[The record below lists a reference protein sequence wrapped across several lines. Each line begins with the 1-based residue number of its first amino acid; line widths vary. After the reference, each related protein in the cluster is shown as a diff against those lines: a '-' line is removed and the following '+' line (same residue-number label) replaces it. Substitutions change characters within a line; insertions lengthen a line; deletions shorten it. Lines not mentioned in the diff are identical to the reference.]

1 MIELITISKAGENWY
16 LNKVVVNSQHIAMV
30 VESKEHNG
38 LLREGKINLPLDGHV
53 QFSKVK
59 MAVTSGFDEF
69 IAVGS
74 PSTIMEKMNRNTKQL
89 LKG

>member
-16 LNKVVVNSQHIAMV
+16 LNKVIVNSQHIAMV
-30 VESKEHNG
+30 IESNEHNS
-38 LLREGKINLPLDGHV
+38 LLREGKIDLAIDKNI

-59 MAVTSGFDEF
+59 MAVVSGFDEF

-74 PSTIMEKMNRNTKQL
+74 PSVIMEKMNRNTKQL

>member
-1 MIELITISKAGENWY
+1 MIELITISKIGETWY

-30 VESKEHNG
+30 VESKDYNR
-38 LLREGKINLPLDGHV
+38 LLKEDKIDLALDPQV

-59 MAVTSGFDEF
+59 MAAMSGFDEF

>member
-1 MIELITISKAGENWY
+1 MIELITISKAGQTWY
-16 LNKVVVNSQHIAMV
+16 LNKVIINPQHVATIT
-30 VESKEHNG
+30 ESKEHNQVLSEGQFNLG
-38 LLREGKINLPLDGHV
+38 LDPNI

-59 MAVTSGFDEF
+59 MVASSGFDEL

-74 PSTIMEKMNRNTKQL
+74 PSSIMEKMNLNTKQL